1 MDFLNTVSKCL
12 SQQSLKNRSATEKL
26 KGETPDI
33 SIFCFPW
40 FSPVWYYAPNLD
52 FPTGR
57 MQPGFFLGIAENV
70 GDSFLYEI
78 LKAKDYADIPLFSQ
92 KVKTVIRSVVRTCTL
107 LENESPFIELKNEKF
122 IVSNCEGKPIGDD
135 PISNEDLESFVE
147 VSEEEILRDSPS
159 V

>member
-12 SQQSLKNRSATEKL
+12 SQQSLKNRSASEKV
-26 KGETPDI
+26 KGETLDI

-70 GDSFLYEI
+70 GNSFLYEI
-78 LKAKDYADIPLFSQ
+78 LQAKDYKDIPLLPQ
-92 KVKTVIRSVVRTCTL
+92 KVKTVIRSVVRTRTL
-107 LENESPFIELKNEKF
+107 LENESPFIELKNGTF
-122 IVSNCEGKPIGDD
+122 VVSNCRGKPIGND
-135 PISNEDLESFVE
+135 PISEEDLESFVE
-147 VSEEEILRDSPS
+147 VSEEKIL
-159 V
+159 